1 MRSTPTF
8 TKLSRILA
16 AAAVLSLGAPA
27 AWADETSAFC
37 GLLRLTPD
45 QAADKEARPL
55 PARHQATA
63 RKDWGA
69 FQVKNMLTNETF
81 NMPVFPHYPVSPG
94 VQPALLATLEND
106 GNNVIAPVD
115 LTGRGVSD
123 LLLGRKDWGGWRVY
137 TNGQALSKPFD
148 GFVEGFYPKPAEGA
162 VETLQNQLLP
172 MDLSDLEVDR
182 NLMTAA
188 GDFLGNGTEQLAY
201 TRPGANQ
208 VWVVGQH
215 GVMTMKADL
224 QGIAPASGSARSHWL
239 FPYKSN
245 RKGQRTRLA
254 YYRLGADHLR
264 RLVPRGMEFVQ
275 EKVPLKGHWERL
287 NQAVLDWPQAAPP
300 NPGEAAGR

>member
-201 TRPGANQ
+201 FRPGWGAIQ
-208 VWVVGQH
+208 VIGAH
-215 GVMTMKADL
+215 GKVAIEADL
-224 QGIAPASGSARSHWL
+224 RGIPVDTSGDRQHWV
-239 FPYKSN
+239 FAF
-245 RKGQRTRLA
+245 KGKPGERTRLA
-254 YYRLGADHLR
+254 YHR
-264 RLVPRGMEFVQ
+264 RGVPKLLVFTSD
-275 EKVPLKGHWERL
+275 GHRFTRTEEDTAGQWNLL
-287 NQAVLDWPQAAPP
+287 NQFNP
-300 NPGEAAGR
+300 NPL